1 MVDDYLRT
9 RFASAMF
16 TRGSIHLH
24 LFVLSSTLFLHVA
37 IVSSWSP
44 SSELFKHSAAVQKLL
59 HHPAISMMPAG
70 TSDDVGHANGSLLL
84 SNIQKIGLVAD
95 ESSKLRLLLASQSPR
110 RREILVSFTISIN
123 YIEQSFRP
131 IMFIELISLVD
142 NART

>member
-44 SSELFKHSAAVQKLL
+44 ISELLLKHSAAVQKLL
-59 HHPAISMMPAG
+59 HHPAICMMPAG

-95 ESSKLRLLLASQSPR
+95 ESSKVRLLLASQSPR
-110 RREILVSFTISIN
+110 RREILVSFYDVYQLCCTIFSSN
-123 YIEQSFRP
+123 YVYRHANVP
-131 IMFIELISLVD
+131 C
-142 NART
+142 R